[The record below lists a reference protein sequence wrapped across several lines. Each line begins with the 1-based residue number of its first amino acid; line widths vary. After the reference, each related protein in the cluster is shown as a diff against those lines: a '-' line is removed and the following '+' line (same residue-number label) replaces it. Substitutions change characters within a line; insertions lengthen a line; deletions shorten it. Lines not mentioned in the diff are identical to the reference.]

1 MFNIAV
7 VSSGRLERFEKLGPV
22 PHGPIRPMD
31 LSVFSM

>member
-7 VSSGRLERFEKLGPV
+7 MGSGLEGFKKLGLV
-22 PHGPIRPMD
+22 RDAPIRPMD